1 MKTQEYLFKHVLD
14 LAKICTLVIF
24 FFPDIHRPTDSDHK
38 IFSIWMRYLK
48 ELALELANKLQ
59 GLDAKEVF
67 TREVEASLLEKDN
80 GDSIKTQRTKP

>member
-1 MKTQEYLFKHVLD
+1 MK
-14 LAKICTLVIF
+14 F
-24 FFPDIHRPTDSDHK
+24 FVPDIHRPTDTDRK
-38 IFSIWMRYLK
+38 NPSIWMRYLK

-67 TREVEASLLEKDN
+67 TREIEASLLEKDK